1 MLEEE
6 IGPLSALDQQFCAV
20 ISLTALGRFTG
31 AYAWCGNGAPPRSRV
46 WLAHGFI
53 AKCVDQFPS
62 TTALLDALRSRPTL
76 RRLCGWE
83 SLREVPSEP
92 TFSHAFAAFAED
104 GLPQQIHEHLVKTY
118 AAPKLAGH
126 ISRDA
131 TVIEAPER
139 PASKPVPAPAAYPRG
154 RPKKGEERP
163 APPPKRLALQPQRTL
178 AENLADLPA
187 RLRRRHQVQPQGL
200 QDQLDWLQAAP
211 RYYRRRCTRERGA
224 DQCQCA

>member
-1 MLEEE
+1 M
-6 IGPLSALDQQFCAV
+6 
-20 ISLTALGRFTG
+20 
-31 AYAWCGNGAPPRSRV
+31 

-53 AKCVDQFPS
+53 AKCVDQFPT

-178 AENLADLPA
+178 AENLADLPHACDVGTKCNRKGYKTSWIGYKLHLDTIDGDVPVSAVLPVPVCMTA
-187 RLRRRHQVQPQGL
+187 RGRSRSRN
-200 QDQLDWLQAAP
+200 
-211 RYYRRRCTRERGA
+211 
-224 DQCQCA
+224 